1 MNCIAVFCASSDGHD
16 KVYKENAFQV
26 GQYLAKK
33 GVRVVYGGSQIG
45 LMGSVADGALSE
57 GGEVVGVLPDF
68 MEKRE
73 LAHRGLTDLIIVKSM
88 QERKLRMHE
97 LSDGVIALP
106 GGFGTFEELFEML
119 TWGQLG
125 FHQKPIGALN
135 TLGYYH
141 HLCLMIDHM
150 KAQGLLKPAY
160 AEMLLV
166 ADEIA
171 ELFQLLE
178 DYIPVQ
184 PIIKM
189 KADQA

>member
-1 MNCIAVFCASSDGHD
+1 
-16 KVYKENAFQV
+16 
-26 GQYLAKK
+26 
-33 GVRVVYGGSQIG
+33 
-45 LMGSVADGALSE
+45 MGSVADGALSE
-57 GGEVVGVLPDF
+57 GGEVIGVLPDF
-68 MEKRE
+68 MKKRE

-97 LSDGVIALP
+97 LSDAVIALP

-125 FHQKPIGALN
+125 LHQKPIGALN

-141 HLCLMIDHM
+141 HLCQMIDHM

-166 ADEIA
+166 ADEIP
-171 ELFQLLE
+171 ELFEMLE
-178 DYIPVQ
+178 DYIPVE
-184 PIIKM
+184 PIVKM